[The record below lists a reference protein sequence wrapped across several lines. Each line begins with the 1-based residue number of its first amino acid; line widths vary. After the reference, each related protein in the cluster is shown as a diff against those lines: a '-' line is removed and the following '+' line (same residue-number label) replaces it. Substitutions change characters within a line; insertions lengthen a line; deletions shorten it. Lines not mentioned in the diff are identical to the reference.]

1 VKPLLIGIAGGTGS
15 GKSTV
20 ARRVAEALHG
30 VSVVSLDMDAYYRSL
45 THLSLEQRRHVNWD
59 HPDAFDF
66 DLLLAHLESL
76 VARRGI
82 DKPVYDY
89 VSHLRSEHTVH
100 VEPADVVVIDGIL
113 LFVDPRVRALCD
125 LKVFVDTDADVRLV
139 RRIRRDMRTRGRP
152 LDDILEQYVTTVRP
166 MHLEFVEPTKQLADV
181 VVSRGGHNEVAIE
194 MVVARIR
201 QRLKEARS

>member
-1 VKPLLIGIAGGTGS
+1 MKPLLIGIAGGTGS

-30 VSVVSLDMDAYYRSL
+30 VSVISLDMDAYYRSL
-45 THLSLEQRRHVNWD
+45 THLTLEQRRHVNWD
-59 HPDAFDF
+59 HPDAFDL

-89 VSHLRSEHTVH
+89 VSHLRSEHTVR

-113 LFVDPRVRALCD
+113 LLWTRACASSA
-125 LKVFVDTDADVRLV
+125 T
-139 RRIRRDMRTRGRP
+139 
-152 LDDILEQYVTTVRP
+152 
-166 MHLEFVEPTKQLADV
+166 
-181 VVSRGGHNEVAIE
+181 
-194 MVVARIR
+194 
-201 QRLKEARS
+201 

>member
-45 THLSLEQRRHVNWD
+45 THLTLEQRRHVNWD

-125 LKVFVDTDADVRLV
+125 LKVYVDTDADVRLV

-152 LDDILEQYVTTVRP
+152 LDEILEQYVTTVRP

-181 VVSRGGHNEVAIE
+181 VVPRGGHNEVAIE

>member
-45 THLSLEQRRHVNWD
+45 THLTLEQRRHVNWD

>member
-1 VKPLLIGIAGGTGS
+1 MKPLLIGIAGGTGS

>member
-125 LKVFVDTDADVRLV
+125 LKVYVDTDADVRLV

-181 VVSRGGHNEVAIE
+181 VVPRGGHNEVAIE

>member
-30 VSVVSLDMDAYYRSL
+30 ASVISLDMDAYYRSL
-45 THLSLEQRRHVNWD
+45 THLTLEQRRHVNWD

-66 DLLLAHLESL
+66 DLLLAHLHSL
-76 VARRGI
+76 ADRKGI

-89 VSHLRSEHTVH
+89 VSHLRSEHAVH

-113 LFVDPRVRALCD
+113 LFVDPRVRALCEV
-125 LKVFVDTDADVRLV
+125 KAYVDTDADIRLV
-139 RRIRRDMRTRGRP
+139 RRIRRDMRARGRP
-152 LDDILEQYVTTVRP
+152 LDEILDQYLTTVRP
-166 MHLEFVEPTKQLADV
+166 MHLEFVEPSKQYADLIV
-181 VVSRGGHNEVAIE
+181 PHGGHNEIAIE
-194 MVVARIR
+194 MLASRIR
-201 QRLKEARS
+201 DRLRERRP